1 MSSEAWMPYLW
12 LIPGFPI
19 LAAIALTF
27 WPPRNR
33 QGAPWVAIGAMG
45 LSLISAIMAFL
56 SLPSSTGEVSTERW
70 IHNFTWFD
78 VGSTPLRIGWL
89 LDPLNALMLVMVT
102 FVSLLVLIYSTG
114 YMAHDKRS
122 VRFFAFLSLF
132 AGAMLGL
139 LIANHLLILFMCWEV
154 VGLASYLLIG
164 FWFHKPSAAAACKKA
179 FITTR
184 IGDLGFLVGIFW
196 LYRDTGTLL
205 FYDGGEGCLEDRSIV
220 WLAGLP
226 GMAGLS
232 ATATIGMLLFAG
244 AMGKSGQF
252 PLHVWLPDAMEG
264 PTPVSAL
271 IHAATMV
278 AAGVFLMARIHPMLD
293 FPVAGTQALDLVTWV
308 GAITALLGALIACG
322 QQDLKRILAFST
334 ISQLGYMML
343 GLGTGGVAV
352 AMFHLITHA
361 FFKALLFLG
370 AGSVIHGCH
379 DQQDIRYMGG
389 LRSYMPVTFLTYG
402 IGMMAL
408 AGFPL
413 VTAGFWS
420 KDLILHSALHWH
432 GGYLPFLMGLFGAV
446 LTAFYMTRQM
456 AQVFF
461 GRYRGDDAPQNKDET
476 SPSTPH
482 ESPASMLWP
491 LRLLAVLAIG
501 AGFMGTPIYPWFES
515 FLEGTELAWHPG
527 ALIHGSTLILLIV
540 SSALVLCGLFL
551 GWWYYSPLVF
561 DPKRDADPLEERLP
575 AGWFAWLRAKGYLD
589 ECYEWTILS
598 WTQGLANG
606 SAWLEN
612 RLFRPMMPVVAMFT
626 QVISWIARIW
636 DEYVLNAGFNWSC
649 QSLLRQGDRLRAVH
663 RHRIQANL
671 QWIVA
676 AIILLLLL
684 LKWGGHS

>member
-1 MSSEAWMPYLW
+1 
-12 LIPGFPI
+12 
-19 LAAIALTF
+19 
-27 WPPRNR
+27 
-33 QGAPWVAIGAMG
+33 
-45 LSLISAIMAFL
+45 
-56 SLPSSTGEVSTERW
+56 
-70 IHNFTWFD
+70 
-78 VGSTPLRIGWL
+78 
-89 LDPLNALMLVMVT
+89 
-102 FVSLLVLIYSTG
+102 
-114 YMAHDKRS
+114 
-122 VRFFAFLSLF
+122 
-132 AGAMLGL
+132 
-139 LIANHLLILFMCWEV
+139 
-154 VGLASYLLIG
+154 
-164 FWFHKPSAAAACKKA
+164 
-179 FITTR
+179 
-184 IGDLGFLVGIFW
+184 
-196 LYRDTGTLL
+196 
-205 FYDGGEGCLEDRSIV
+205 
-220 WLAGLP
+220 
-226 GMAGLS
+226 
-232 ATATIGMLLFAG
+232 
-244 AMGKSGQF
+244 
-252 PLHVWLPDAMEG
+252 
-264 PTPVSAL
+264 
-271 IHAATMV
+271 
-278 AAGVFLMARIHPMLD
+278 MARIHPMLD

-420 KDLILHSALHWH
+420 KDLILHAALHWH

-540 SSALVLCGLFL
+540 SSALVL
-551 GWWYYSPLVF
+551 
-561 DPKRDADPLEERLP
+561 
-575 AGWFAWLRAKGYLD
+575 
-589 ECYEWTILS
+589 
-598 WTQGLANG
+598 
-606 SAWLEN
+606 
-612 RLFRPMMPVVAMFT
+612 
-626 QVISWIARIW
+626 
-636 DEYVLNAGFNWSC
+636 
-649 QSLLRQGDRLRAVH
+649 
-663 RHRIQANL
+663 
-671 QWIVA
+671 
-676 AIILLLLL
+676 
-684 LKWGGHS
+684 